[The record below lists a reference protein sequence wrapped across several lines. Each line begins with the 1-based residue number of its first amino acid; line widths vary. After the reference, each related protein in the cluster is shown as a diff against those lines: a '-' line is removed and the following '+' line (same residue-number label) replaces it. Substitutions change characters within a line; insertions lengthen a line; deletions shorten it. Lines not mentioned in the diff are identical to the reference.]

1 MIKAVRAGWLTL
13 ALCCMAP
20 VLQAAEPIQ
29 VAVSTEVEVSPL
41 HAWQKMQDFS
51 VADKYVPGLTR
62 TEIVTRQQNGVGA
75 SRRVYSSDTEY
86 LEETIIAWDEGQG
99 FTIRLHRGAEPMSP
113 FNRSE
118 FRYHM
123 QPMDNGNTRVTLGI
137 LLLMPLGSV
146 GEWLGNLLAR
156 PALEEELAQVA
167 AGLKHYYESGQ
178 PATDQ
183 DRERLAGSVT
193 VLPASGEQAMGPG

>member
-1 MIKAVRAGWLTL
+1 
-13 ALCCMAP
+13 MAP
-20 VLQAAEPIQ
+20 AIQAAEPIQ
-29 VAVSTEVEVSPL
+29 VAVSTEVMVSPL

-62 TEIVTRQQNGVGA
+62 TEIVTPQQNGIGA
-75 SRRVYSSDTEY
+75 SRRVYSSETEY

-123 QPMDNGNTRVTLGI
+123 QSMDNGNTRVTLGI

-146 GEWLGNLLAR
+146 GEWLGNMLAR
-156 PALEEELAQVA
+156 PALEDELTLVA
-167 AGLKHYYESGQ
+167 AGLKHYYETGQ
-178 PATDQ
+178 PATDA
-183 DRERLAGSVT
+183 DRERLAGSVS
-193 VLPASGEQAMGPG
+193 VLPASGE